1 MKIYKIGRLTS
12 PFVLFF
18 WLLIPWRLYGQE
30 TSEQEKYHVDSTLF
44 VYYQHCKAEIKSPS
58 VMQMLDTL
66 FLMAKEKGDI
76 RMQAVAIS
84 SKTDHFYFS
93 PFFEGQEDSLILYTN
108 MIKDFARK
116 TNQPQYY
123 YFAWGNRLITYY
135 TRQKKL
141 NLALYEANKM
151 QQESESRKEIDG
163 MQNCYQALLRIY
175 QSKELYKQATV
186 YAQKLID
193 LTLKYNLNKY
203 NLTNKYLELS
213 NCYLRTN
220 EPKKAWEALEE
231 SKLYIGNE
239 LNQGAYLC
247 GLLRY
252 YIHTKDMVKA
262 RETLKETTQLFNKN
276 TELRIKRATNLLEIE
291 TNYYIETG
299 EYDKALDVFQQ
310 AFEKLSQSGFITPTL
325 YRTRGSI
332 YTAKKD
338 YQKAIESYEKAFEL
352 SDSLNSAQEDIA
364 VGEFATILGMEHLNL
379 ENKELIQKNQ
389 EIQLETRWRIIIL
402 LCIIVVI
409 VGIMFFRET
418 RLNKVLRRAKDAEQ
432 SASRMKTEF
441 IQNMSHEIR
450 TPLNSIVG
458 FSQILSSKISEEDE
472 ESKEYTTI
480 IEQGSNHLLQLVD
493 DVLELSSLDSGT
505 TIPIDTKS
513 ELNELCLQWM
523 ERAKGLVKPGVVL
536 SYQPEQSELYLHT
549 NPTRLGQV
557 VLHLL
562 HNAARFTEEGS
573 IALSWRILSKQKQ
586 IMICITD
593 TGIGIPQDKQDFVF
607 ERFAKLDTFSKG
619 TGLGLALSRL
629 IAKKMGGS
637 LTIDSTYT
645 TGSRFILILP
655 LKE

>member
-1 MKIYKIGRLTS
+1 MKIYEMGRLAS
-12 PFVLFF
+12 LFLLFF
-18 WLLIPWRLYGQE
+18 WLLIPWRLCGQE

-93 PFFEGQEDSLILYTN
+93 PSFEGQEDSLILYTN
-108 MIKDFARK
+108 TIKDFARK

-135 TRQKKL
+135 TKQKKL

-151 QQESESRKEIDG
+151 QQESESREEIDG

-213 NCYLRTN
+213 NCYLRTH

-262 RETLKETTQLFNKN
+262 RETLKETTQLFSKN

-299 EYDKALDVFQQ
+299 EYDKALNVFQQ
-310 AFEKLSQSGFITPTL
+310 AFEKLSQNGFITPTL

-352 SDSLNSAQEDIA
+352 NDSLNSAQEDIA

-389 EIQLETRWRIIIL
+389 EIQLETRRYIIIL

-480 IEQGSNHLLQLVD
+480 IEQGSNHLLQLD
-493 DVLELSSLDSGT
+493 R
-505 TIPIDTKS
+505 KS
-513 ELNELCLQWM
+513 
-523 ERAKGLVKPGVVL
+523 
-536 SYQPEQSELYLHT
+536 
-549 NPTRLGQV
+549 TRLNSSHSSV
-557 VLHLL
+557 
-562 HNAARFTEEGS
+562 
-573 IALSWRILSKQKQ
+573 
-586 IMICITD
+586 
-593 TGIGIPQDKQDFVF
+593 
-607 ERFAKLDTFSKG
+607 
-619 TGLGLALSRL
+619 SRMPSS
-629 IAKKMGGS
+629 A
-637 LTIDSTYT
+637 
-645 TGSRFILILP
+645 
-655 LKE
+655 